1 MVDQVDRGAALQH
14 LRLTFDAPPL
24 LNTGSVVRPVEDFGR
39 LYRMSTGIYGYG
51 GYRRMDRPF
60 PFAHPH
66 IAALRYGSPLSLEVI
81 VPTIVLIGAT
91 ARVGGLPLLNLVEQ
105 VLLAPSRIAAQRQGN
120 LRDRDRARLERIEI
134 DEQLADPLEVKRQ
147 VRATRRAEMAEAET
161 RELRA
166 TVERAD
172 LIKHVDPKLLD
183 AVDWAYGDAA
193 LRTVGDIARRAA
205 NGPARPADLDIQP
218 VEDPESYPEPP
229 RDLPRPGQPDE
240 LPPSR

>member
-1 MVDQVDRGAALQH
+1 
-14 LRLTFDAPPL
+14 
-24 LNTGSVVRPVEDFGR
+24 
-39 LYRMSTGIYGYG
+39 
-51 GYRRMDRPF
+51 MDRPF

-81 VPTIVLIGAT
+81 VPTIVLIGAAAT
-91 ARVGGLPLLNLVEQ
+91 VGGLPLLNLIEQ
-105 VLLAPSRIAAQRQGN
+105 VLLAPSRIAAKRREN
-120 LRDRDRARLERIEI
+120 LRDRDRARLERVQIN
-134 DEQLADPLEVKRQ
+134 EQLANPPEVRRQ
-147 VRATRRAEMAEAET
+147 VSAARRADIAEAET

-172 LIKHVDPKLLD
+172 LLEHIDPELLD
-183 AVDWAYGDAA
+183 TVDGAYGDAA
-193 LRTVGDIARRAA
+193 ARTVGDIARRAA

-229 RDLPRPGQPDE
+229 RDLPRPGRPDE